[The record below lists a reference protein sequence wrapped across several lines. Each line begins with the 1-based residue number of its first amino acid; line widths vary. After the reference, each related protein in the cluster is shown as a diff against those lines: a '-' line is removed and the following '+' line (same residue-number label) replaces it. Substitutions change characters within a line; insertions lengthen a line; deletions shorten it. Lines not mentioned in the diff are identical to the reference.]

1 MNAASAPAR
10 APLVPLIRVLRI
22 LWRMLPP
29 LFVGGLLMLA
39 AHLLGASEKLRH
51 QALIA
56 AIVIAAFSL
65 VGAVIQEVLSPNRP
79 ALRLIPMRT
88 HRAERLM
95 AVLKLL
101 LLVLLGTELL
111 IYIAEA
117 NDWNPAVARLLA
129 LLRNVG
135 LIFFT
140 GSALSRSG
148 FFKSL
153 MPERV
158 ESYGGLLRYLIVRVF
173 YPLALLT
180 ALFVATAY
188 ALGYDALAAWV
199 TRGSA
204 LSAVVIAMAACIH
217 RYFRQRMQR
226 MVAFLQAEEV
236 QEVEI
241 QIEEL
246 EEERL
251 EEERLEEER
260 AQAAGDATLGVPP
273 AALAPGAEPVDGE
286 VEEEAPPPPEP
297 SPAWIGIERIVAGA
311 LKLAI
316 LTLTFF
322 ALLAVWEL
330 DLDAFWSMLDTEIFG
345 TAAEG
350 EARGLTYGNVVGAL
364 LTVAVVIIIGRLLRN
379 LLIFIAFP
387 RAKVDAGARYAI
399 LAILR
404 YTIIVVAVLM
414 GINTLGIDTSAF
426 TYFAGAF
433 GVGLAFGLQDIFA
446 NFFAGLIML
455 LERPVRVGDTIE
467 VGGSSGRVEA
477 IKLRGTNIRT
487 FDNTT
492 ITIPNRE
499 MIGARLTNL
508 LRDMEF
514 GRITVNVG
522 VSYDS
527 DPAKV
532 ERVLLQVAR
541 RHPNVLRDPEPFVRF
556 TNFGDSSLDFVLR
569 AYTDDVGGRWR
580 IGSELRTSVF
590 EAFDRADI
598 EIPFPQRD
606 LHIRSDVRSAKEA

>member
-1 MNAASAPAR
+1 
-10 APLVPLIRVLRI
+10 VPLIRFLRI

-29 LFVGGLLMLA
+29 LFVGGLLVLA
-39 AHLLGASEKLRH
+39 AQLLGASDKLRQ
-51 QALIA
+51 QAWIA
-56 AIVIAAFSL
+56 AGVIVAFSL
-65 VGAVIQEVLSPNRP
+65 VGAVIQEVLSPNRA
-79 ALRLIPMRT
+79 ALRLVPMRT

-111 IYIAEA
+111 IYVSEA
-117 NDWNPAVARLLA
+117 NHWNPAVARLLA

-148 FFKSL
+148 FFKSM
-153 MPERV
+153 MPDRI
-158 ESYGGLLRYLIVRVF
+158 ESYGAVLRYLVVRVF

-180 ALFVATAY
+180 ALFVAAAY

-204 LSAVVIAMAACIH
+204 LSAVVIAVAACIH

-236 QEVEI
+236 QEVEVK
-241 QIEEL
+241 IEEAVVRDA
-246 EEERL
+246 EERL
-251 EEERLEEER
+251 EEIQAEEER
-260 AQAAGDATLGVPP
+260 EAGVRP
-273 AALAPGAEPVDGE
+273 AALAPAAEPA
-286 VEEEAPPPPEP
+286 EESTEPPPPPPEP

-311 LKLAI
+311 LKIAMLA
-316 LTLTFF
+316 LTFF

-330 DLDAFWSMLDTEIFG
+330 DYAAFQDLLDHEIFS

-350 EARGLTYGNVVGAL
+350 EARGLTYGNVVAAIF
-364 LTVAVVIIIGRLLRN
+364 TVATVIVIGRLLRN

-399 LAILR
+399 LAIVR
-404 YTIIVVAVLM
+404 YLVIVVAVLM
-414 GINTLGIDTSAF
+414 GVNTLGIDTSAF

-514 GRITVNVG
+514 GRITVSVG
-522 VSYDS
+522 VSYGS
-527 DPAKV
+527 DPAQV

-541 RHPNVLRDPEPFVRF
+541 RHPGILSDPEPFVRF
-556 TNFGDSSLDFVLR
+556 TGFGDSSLDFVLR

-580 IGSELRTSVF
+580 IGSELNRMVF
-590 EAFDRADI
+590 EAFGRADI

-606 LHIRSDVRSAKEA
+606 LHIRSDVRSAPEA

>member
-1 MNAASAPAR
+1 MNAAIPPR
-10 APLVPLIRVLRI
+10 APLLPGIRFLRV

-29 LFVGGLLMLA
+29 LFVGANLVLA
-39 AHLLGASEKLRH
+39 AHLLEASDNLSH
-51 QALIA
+51 QSWVA
-56 AIVIAAFSL
+56 AGVITAFSL
-65 VGAVIQEVLSPNRP
+65 VGALIHEVLSPHRP
-79 ALRLIPMRT
+79 GMRLVPMRS

-101 LLVLLGTELL
+101 LLILLGTELL
-111 IYIAEA
+111 IYIAQA
-117 NDWNPAVARLLA
+117 NEWNPSVARLLA

-148 FFKSL
+148 FFKRL
-153 MPERV
+153 MPEQV
-158 ESYGGLLRYLIVRVF
+158 ESYGELVRYLIIRVV

-180 ALFVATAY
+180 ALFVAVAHS
-188 ALGYDALAAWV
+188 LGYEALATWV
-199 TRGSA
+199 LRGSA
-204 LSAVVIAMAACIH
+204 LSALVISVAACVH
-217 RYFRQRMQR
+217 RYFRRRMQR
-226 MVAFLQAEEV
+226 MVAFLQAEEA
-236 QEVEI
+236 QEVEV
-241 QIEEL
+241 QIEEQ
-246 EEERL
+246 EERL
-251 EEERLEEER
+251 EAER
-260 AQAAGDATLGVPP
+260 AEAEAEDGLRAAV
-273 AALAPGAEPVDGE
+273 LAPTAEPV
-286 VEEEAPPPPEP
+286 EEQEPPTPPEP
-297 SPAWIGIERIVAGA
+297 SPTWIGVERIVGGA
-311 LKLAI
+311 LKLLV
-316 LTLTFF
+316 LTVTFF
-322 ALLAVWEL
+322 SLLAVWEL
-330 DLDAFWSMLDTEIFG
+330 DFATFTALLDRPIFG
-345 TAAEG
+345 QG
-350 EARGLTYGNVVGAL
+350 GIRWSQLVGAVV
-364 LTVAVVIIIGRLLRN
+364 TVATVIVIGRLLRN

-404 YTIIVVAVLM
+404 YLTIVVAVLM

-487 FDNTT
+487 FENTT

-508 LRDMEF
+508 LRDMDF
-514 GRITVNVG
+514 GRISINVG
-522 VSYDS
+522 VSYGS

-532 ERVLLQVAR
+532 ERVLVQVAR
-541 RHPNVLRDPEPFVRF
+541 RHPSILSEPAPFVRF
-556 TNFGDSSLDFVLR
+556 NNFGDSSLDFVLR
-569 AYTDDVGGRWR
+569 CYTDDVGGRWR
-580 IGSELRTSVF
+580 IGSELRTEVF
-590 EAFDRADI
+590 DAFGRAKL

-606 LHIRSDVRSAKEA
+606 LHIRSDVRSAPEA